1 VWESAD
7 SGFRRGFHACAQAW
21 RAAPE
26 RAQKSAAQR
35 YTVDEFIAWRQACRR
50 SRDGIHRRW
59 MHKRSWAI
67 AMTVAIVIT
76 CGGLVILETAQ

>member
-1 VWESAD
+1 MPGVAET
-7 SGFRRGFHACAQAW
+7 GFTAGPA
-21 RAAPE
+21 
-26 RAQKSAAQR
+26 
-35 YTVDEFIAWRQACRR
+35 
-50 SRDGIHRRW
+50 GW